1 MTFIPAIAEFIGTF
15 IFISVIL
22 HTTNLGN
29 LQPIAVGIGLIA
41 SLYFVSS
48 ISGGHLNPAITITKW
63 LGEKSIQSNQAL
75 IHIGAQILGGLSAWW
90 FYKVTKSN

>member
-1 MTFIPAIAEFIGTF
+1 MSYIPTIAEFIGTF
-15 IFISVIL
+15 IFISIIL

-29 LQPIAVGIGLIA
+29 LQPIVIGIGLIA

-75 IHIGAQILGGLSAWW
+75 MHIGAQVFGGLCAWW
-90 FYKVTKSN
+90 FYKIIKN

>member
-1 MTFIPAIAEFIGTF
+1 MTYIPAIAEFIGTF
-15 IFISVIL
+15 VFISVIL

-41 SLYFVSS
+41 SLYFVAS

-63 LGEKSIQSNQAL
+63 LGERTMQSKDAL
-75 IHIGAQILGGLSAWW
+75 MHIGAHGLGGLCAWW
-90 FYKVTKSN
+90 FYKIIKN